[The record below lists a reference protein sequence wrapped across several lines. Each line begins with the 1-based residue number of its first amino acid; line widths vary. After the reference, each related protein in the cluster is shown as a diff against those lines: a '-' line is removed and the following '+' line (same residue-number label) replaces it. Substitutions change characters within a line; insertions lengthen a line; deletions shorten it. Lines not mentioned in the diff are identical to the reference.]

1 LASSES
7 FNSRTGS
14 ASNYKRPLPV
24 QGRFR
29 GHRGGLIGMHRSMS
43 RLELQP
49 RDVIKSVVLA
59 LLFLVVWV
67 ISLPR
72 LCRFW
77 QYILD
82 RGITLVPIH
91 AGLGLS
97 EHHVTRYIQ
106 FFIPYPRMQP
116 IAPDAQTW
124 AWTAIVVA
132 ALFAA
137 SFFLPPTQMPLRY
150 LLRIVGFIQ
159 GTALLYFLWE
169 PARFPHTPDSYLEG
183 LVTYGIAMI
192 SFVPILFSFTYYI
205 MNFSLLQKAFLTVVA
220 MTHLTLFLPLLIL
233 LQAMVLQKS
242 VLFMP
247 LLYIVFGLP
256 VEVLMIIA
264 FYSWGMSWPS
274 KDEPLT

>member
-1 LASSES
+1 
-7 FNSRTGS
+7 
-14 ASNYKRPLPV
+14 
-24 QGRFR
+24 
-29 GHRGGLIGMHRSMS
+29 MS
-43 RLELQP
+43 RLDLKP
-49 RDVIKSVVLA
+49 WDVINSSVLT

-67 ISLPR
+67 LSLPR

-82 RGITLVPIH
+82 RGITLVSIH
-91 AGLGLS
+91 ATLNLR
-97 EHHVTRYIQ
+97 EHHVTRYVR
-106 FFIPYPRMQP
+106 FFIPYPSLQP

-124 AWTAIVVA
+124 GWTAIVVA

-137 SFFLPPTQMPLRY
+137 SFFLPPALMPLRY

-159 GTALLYFLWE
+159 GTALVYFLWE

-242 VLFMP
+242 VFFMP
-247 LLYIVFGLP
+247 VLYIVFGLP

-264 FYSWGMSWPS
+264 FYSWGMSWPGR
-274 KDEPLT
+274 DEPLT